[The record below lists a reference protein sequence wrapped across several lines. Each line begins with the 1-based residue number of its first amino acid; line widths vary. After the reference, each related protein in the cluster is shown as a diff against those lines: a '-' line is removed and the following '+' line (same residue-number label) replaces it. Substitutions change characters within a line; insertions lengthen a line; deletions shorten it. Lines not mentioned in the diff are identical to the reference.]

1 MKVAILTGASGGIG
15 RAVAQRLIKDGYF
28 VIAQYNTDK
37 EGIES
42 IKKGLNDS
50 EKDYLYAVKADLSS
64 IKSIDDMMDG
74 VLKSFPHVDVLV
86 NNAGVGLYK
95 LIDQTTEKEW
105 DKLFDINV
113 KSAYYITNKVLG
125 GMVEKKHG
133 KIVNVSS
140 MWGMVGASMEVAY
153 SASKAALIGYTKALA
168 KELAPSGINVNCVC
182 PGVIDT
188 PMNARFSQ
196 SDMQELVEQ
205 TPLGRIGRPNDV
217 AQLVSFLCSEQ
228 SDFITGQV
236 VACDAQQQLLC
247 ARQLYGRNV
256 Q

>member
-15 RAVAQRLIKDGYF
+15 KAVAIRLIKDGYF

-37 EGIES
+37 DGIES
-42 IKKGLNDS
+42 IKHRLNDS
-50 EKDYLYAVKADLSS
+50 EKNYLYAIKADLSS
-64 IKSIDDMMDG
+64 TKNIDEMMDS
-74 VLKSFPHVDVLV
+74 VLKSFPHVDVLI

-95 LIDQTTEKEW
+95 LIDQTSENEW
-105 DKLFDINV
+105 DRLFDINV

-125 GMVEKKHG
+125 GMIDKKYG

-188 PMNARFSQ
+188 PMNARFSKQ
-196 SDMQELVEQ
+196 DMLELAEQ
-205 TPLGRIGRPNDV
+205 TPLGRIGKPEDV
-217 AQLVSFLCSEQ
+217 AELISFLCSEK

-236 VACDAQQQLLC
+236 VACDGGFSL
-247 ARQLYGRNV
+247 
-256 Q
+256 

>member
-15 RAVAQRLIKDGYF
+15 KAVAIRLIKDGYF

-37 EGIES
+37 DGIES
-42 IKKGLNDS
+42 IKHRLNDS
-50 EKDYLYAVKADLSS
+50 EKNYLYAVKADLSS
-64 IKSIDDMMDG
+64 TKNIDEMMDG
-74 VLKSFPHVDVLV
+74 VLKSFPHVDVLI

-95 LIDQTTEKEW
+95 LIDQTSECEW

-125 GMVEKKHG
+125 GMIDKKHG

-188 PMNARFSQ
+188 PMNARFSK
-196 SDMQELVEQ
+196 QEMLELAEQ
-205 TPLGRIGRPNDV
+205 TPLGRIGKPEDV
-217 AQLVSFLCSEQ
+217 AELISFLCSEK

-236 VACDAQQQLLC
+236 VACDGGFSL
-247 ARQLYGRNV
+247 
-256 Q
+256 

>member
-15 RAVAQRLIKDGYF
+15 KAVAIRLIKDGYF

-37 EGIES
+37 GGIES
-42 IKKGLNDS
+42 IIQSLNDN
-50 EKDYLYAVKADLSS
+50 EKNFLHAVKADLSS
-64 IKSIDDMMDG
+64 TKNIDDMMDG
-74 VLKSFPHVDVLV
+74 VLKSFPHVDVLI

-95 LIDQTTEKEW
+95 LIDQTSECEW

-125 GMVEKKHG
+125 GMIDKKHG

-153 SASKAALIGYTKALA
+153 SASKAAIIGYTKALA

-188 PMNARFSQ
+188 PMNARFSK
-196 SDMQELVEQ
+196 QEMLELAEQ
-205 TPLGRIGRPNDV
+205 TPLGRIGKPEDV
-217 AQLVSFLCSEQ
+217 AELISFLCSEK

-236 VACDAQQQLLC
+236 VACDGGFSL
-247 ARQLYGRNV
+247 
-256 Q
+256 